1 MVHLIMIAIVL
12 GLAACDFV
20 TGWAKAF
27 IAKNVKSDEMRK
39 GGVRKLAE
47 VVIMVTACGLN
58 IGIDKLAKYSDSAGL
73 FSDIVGAFSA
83 FGVCAYIT
91 IMEVISILEN
101 YVEMNPGAKWAR
113 VISKRLGGL
122 HDGEWW

>member
-1 MVHLIMIAIVL
+1 MVHLVMIAIVI

-58 IGIDKLAKYSDSAGL
+58 IGIDKLAEYSDSAGL

-91 IMEVISILEN
+91 IMEVVSILEN

-113 VISKRLGGL
+113 AIAQRLGGL
-122 HDGEWW
+122 HDGE